1 MMKTYFVYARVLAI
15 RTGKAYSSSVPEK
28 KGNEFSS
35 SNHTKAHRPRNA
47 AFSRAHV
54 IASSMGGSGGDTF
67 GYAGS
72 FGVRSANPVICC
84 PPHLAVGRSV
94 TTHQRACHD

>member
-1 MMKTYFVYARVLAI
+1 MKQKPLAI
-15 RTGKAYSSSVPEK
+15 PLHKQYAVRVPEK
-28 KGNEFSS
+28 KGNEFDD

-47 AFSRAHV
+47 AFSRAYV

-72 FGVRSANPVICC
+72 FGVRFVNPVICC
-84 PPHLAVGRSV
+84 PPCLTTGRSV

>member
-1 MMKTYFVYARVLAI
+1 MKLQPLAI
-15 RTGKAYSSSVPEK
+15 TSRKQYAVCIPEK

-47 AFSRAHV
+47 AFLRAYV

-94 TTHQRACHD
+94 TTHQRACYD